1 MASTS
6 KQIAS
11 TAADVSVYWDNS
23 AWQLMTSGNNM
34 VGYWFNGA
42 SKIGCGL
49 VFKDV
54 AIPAGAT
61 ITNAYITFVAA
72 GSISGATVNS
82 RITGQ
87 KAADPG
93 DISSLSDY
101 QARRGTDVGGAN
113 NNGRTTAQVSWDSIA
128 AWTGSTSY
136 NSPDIKSIIQ
146 EIIDQEGWASG
157 NNICL
162 FWDDHEGRST
172 ASDNRRRAA
181 YSYDDV
187 PASAPTLYIEY
198 TEEPE
203 VDPPTVTTQAA
214 SSVTHNSAQLNGNI
228 TATGG
233 ENCSRRG
240 FKYGKTSGSL
250 NLDTHEDGS
259 YGTGAFDLEVSSLD
273 PDTTYY
279 AQAYAT
285 NSEGTSYGSEVSFE
299 TTSAPSGTARYV
311 DKDHASAAD
320 SGAGTEALPWK
331 TINYAVDTA
340 SATEAGDTIYVK
352 EAATPYNE
360 QVVFDKSGS
369 AGSGYITLRNYPGDD
384 PVIDCDGIDLGNS
397 VSGSL
402 QGAIHIQNKN
412 YIVVEGLEVTN
423 STCMGITIYQ
433 ACDHVVTKDLYIHEI
448 GTCGVYVSCTWN
460 SLTLRPSNILIDGVE
475 CYHTNSVHDR
485 ETITAVCVDGLEIKN
500 CKIHDTIF
508 DGELEWPCQN
518 GINPQGCNNMI
529 IHHNEVYNVMDGI
542 YIGGSSLRPESGGVD
557 VYNNYV
563 HGCYWPTHNLGIG
576 LTIGFETVQNGVLTD
591 VDFYNNIVVGNFIG
605 FYDDLMGN
613 NNFYVTFRLV
623 NNTFFDNKAMEIYTK
638 KAAAYHDD
646 CVIRNN
652 IIYSKTNGVYGIR
665 YDDYATGG
673 VAIDHNLFYNSGGS
687 WAANN
692 RLGTDYVTG
701 DPLFVD
707 STPESAA
714 DFAIQSG
721 SPAKDAGSS
730 TSAPAT
736 DYVGTSRPQGE
747 SYDIGAYE
755 YTAGVSAPTVTTEE
769 AQNITAHSASW
780 RGTINNTGG
789 ENCDRYGWRWGTSTG
804 VYTSD
809 AHFDGSFG
817 AGYYGETVTTYGLHD
832 GETYYYQFYARNSAG
847 TTYGEE
853 LSFTT
858 LADVDVPTVIT
869 LDAVNVT
876 KETAR
881 IRGQI
886 TDDGGDS
893 CEGRFRY
900 REVGAASWVT
910 TDWQNSLST
919 DDVFF
924 YDLSGL
930 NPGTEYEFQA
940 AAQNSAGASAFTASE
955 SFTTLSTPTPDAY
968 QVLSGGTRYRI
979 DLRDQSGN
987 IVAVLTD
994 WTRLDIYK
1002 VVNGISTHI
1011 LEIDGNSP
1019 NAEMFELD
1027 GQLEVWRR
1035 NINAGI
1041 PWTLEYEGFHRSHER
1056 RTLEDGNSIYVS
1068 HGVGYNHLLT
1078 RRIVCYYS
1086 SSAYT
1091 DKSGPGESVMKAYV
1105 DENAGP
1111 SATNPPRLLLSGV
1124 MPGLSIESDGE
1135 AGTTWTGTKPFIK
1148 LLDICQEVANAT
1160 GVDFGIVGKG
1170 KGLFEF
1176 QAKLSPWGNDRSTSG
1191 LNPATGLNSAGNA
1204 PVVFSLAHG
1213 NMAAPEYSLNRD
1225 GEVNAVISMGTGL
1238 SSERILALK
1247 TSAVPMA
1254 ESPWNQCE
1262 AARGANN
1269 EYTTNQLEAGSDAF
1283 LAENQA
1289 KESFNF
1295 GVMQTPGCLY
1305 GREYFFGDL
1314 VTARYKSIESNKK
1327 IIGVR
1332 IMVEGGKEDISLELC
1347 DV

>member
-1 MASTS
+1 MGTYFMYYFAYGCTS
-6 KQIAS
+6 LAKLLLPKVGWFATHDITWGVPSGRLGILQGVVLDSADLAGWKAL
-11 TAADVSVYWDNS
+11 TAETKTLYLN
-23 AWQLMTSGNNM
+23 
-34 VGYWFNGA
+34 
-42 SKIGCGL
+42 
-49 VFKDV
+49 
-54 AIPAGAT
+54 
-61 ITNAYITFVAA
+61 YIRDA
-72 GSISGATVNS
+72 
-82 RITGQ
+82 
-87 KAADPG
+87 
-93 DISSLSDY
+93 
-101 QARRGTDVGGAN
+101 
-113 NNGRTTAQVSWDSIA
+113 
-128 AWTGSTSY
+128 
-136 NSPDIKSIIQ
+136 
-146 EIIDQEGWASG
+146 
-157 NNICL
+157 
-162 FWDDHEGRST
+162 
-172 ASDNRRRAA
+172 
-181 YSYDDV
+181 DDV
-187 PASAPTLYIEY
+187 IFYI
-198 TEEPE
+198 P
-203 VDPPTVTTQAA
+203 
-214 SSVTHNSAQLNGNI
+214 SV
-228 TATGG
+228 
-233 ENCSRRG
+233 
-240 FKYGKTSGSL
+240 
-250 NLDTHEDGS
+250 
-259 YGTGAFDLEVSSLD
+259 
-273 PDTTYY
+273 
-279 AQAYAT
+279 
-285 NSEGTSYGSEVSFE
+285 
-299 TTSAPSGTARYV
+299 TARYV
-311 DKDHASAAD
+311 DKDHPSAAN
-320 SGAGTEALPWK
+320 SGAGTESAPWAS
-331 TINYAVDTA
+331 INYAVDTA
-340 SATEAGDTIYVK
+340 SATQAGDIIYVK
-352 EAATPYNE
+352 ESSTPYNE
-360 QVVFDKSGS
+360 QVIFDKSGT
-369 AGSGYITLRNYPGDD
+369 AGNPITLMAYPGDN
-384 PVIDCDGIDLGNS
+384 PIIDCQGINLGNS
-397 VSGSL
+397 ISGSL
-402 QGAIHIQNKN
+402 QGAVHIHNKN
-412 YIVVEGLEVTN
+412 HIVIDGFEICN
-423 STCMGITIYQ
+423 STCMGITVYEQ
-433 ACDHVVTKDLYIHEI
+433 CDNITLKDMYIHET

-508 DGELEWPCQN
+508 DGELDWPCQN

-563 HGCYWPTHNLGIG
+563 HGCYWPTHNLGLG

-591 VDFYNNIVVGNFIG
+591 VDFYNNIVAGNYIG
-605 FYDDLMGN
+605 FMDDLMGT

-638 KAAAYHDD
+638 KTAVYHNS

-665 YDDYATGG
+665 YDDYASGG
-673 VAIDHNLFYNSGGS
+673 VTIDHNLFYNSGGS

-714 DFAIQSG
+714 EFAIQSG

-755 YTAGVSAPTVTTEE
+755 YTA
-769 AQNITAHSASW
+769 
-780 RGTINNTGG
+780 
-789 ENCDRYGWRWGTSTG
+789 
-804 VYTSD
+804 
-809 AHFDGSFG
+809 
-817 AGYYGETVTTYGLHD
+817 
-832 GETYYYQFYARNSAG
+832 
-847 TTYGEE
+847 
-853 LSFTT
+853 
-858 LADVDVPTVIT
+858 
-869 LDAVNVT
+869 
-876 KETAR
+876 
-881 IRGQI
+881 
-886 TDDGGDS
+886 
-893 CEGRFRY
+893 
-900 REVGAASWVT
+900 
-910 TDWQNSLST
+910 
-919 DDVFF
+919 
-924 YDLSGL
+924 
-930 NPGTEYEFQA
+930 
-940 AAQNSAGASAFTASE
+940 
-955 SFTTLSTPTPDAY
+955 PTPDAY

-1056 RTLEDGNSIYVS
+1056 RTLEDGNSLYVS

-1086 SSAYT
+1086 SSVYT

-1135 AGTTWTGTKPFIK
+1135 AGTTWTGTRPFIK

-1332 IMVEGGKEDISLELC
+1332 IAVEGGKEDISLELC